1 MKKNNPI
8 YFLLFILLIMGA
20 FASMAQNSYGLKL
33 IGGVVFV
40 FALVFMIEFISGLQ
54 KDGKKDLPA
63 LIETGSLFLLLV
75 IAGCRV
81 FYLHFPF
88 IEWLFGAAAALL
100 FFIYGQK
107 MLARYRALRTKSNWL
122 AIVTIIFHSSI
133 LLFLFSLV
141 LAPFAQ
147 YIAAVSA
154 IAAFVLLV
162 IFITAGLIK
171 KNLLVEG
178 EIISAFPMVRKYK
191 DHSIVIISLFFFST
205 LFAGLNRV
213 GVLPALYSDE
223 FPSAYNQLI
232 NAASSEKEKTS
243 DGKYKYE
250 VFMEQYQ
257 LFLKHNKVRNKK

>member
-40 FALVFMIEFISGLQ
+40 FALVFMVEFITALQ
-54 KDGKKDLPA
+54 KNGKKDMAA
-63 LIETGSLFLLLV
+63 LIETACLFLLLF

-88 IEWLFGAAAALL
+88 IEWLFGAAAALQML
-100 FFIYGQK
+100 IYGQK
-107 MLARYRALRTKSNWL
+107 MVTRYRTLKTKNNWL
-122 AIVTIIFHSSI
+122 AIITIIFHGSI

-147 YIAAVSA
+147 YIAAVSV

-162 IFITAGLIK
+162 IFIAAGLIK

-178 EIISAFPMVRKYK
+178 EIIAAFPMVKKYK
-191 DHSIVIISLFFFST
+191 DHSIIIISLFFFTT
-205 LFAGLNRV
+205 LFAGLNRA
-213 GVLPALYSDE
+213 GVLPDLYSDE
-223 FPSAYNQLI
+223 FPSAYNKLVNKI
-232 NAASSEKEKTS
+232 SSEKEKPIN
-243 DGKYKYE
+243 GKYKYE
-250 VFMEQYQ
+250 EFMEQYQ
-257 LFLKHNKVRNKK
+257 LFLKHNKTRNK